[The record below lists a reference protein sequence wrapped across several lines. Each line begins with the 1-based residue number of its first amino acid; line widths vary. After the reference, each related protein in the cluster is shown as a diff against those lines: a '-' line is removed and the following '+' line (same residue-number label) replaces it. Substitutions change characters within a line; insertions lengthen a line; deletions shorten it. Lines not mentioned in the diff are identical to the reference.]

1 MSSKARSIRRSK
13 LKREKLLEQQ
23 GTRKRENPLTA
34 DRYYP
39 SLGAVRPTNKTRSQ

>member
-1 MSSKARSIRRSK
+1 MSSKTRSIRRSK
-13 LKREKLLEQQ
+13 LQRDGKLPQQ

-39 SLGAVRPTNKTRSQ
+39 SLGAVPPTNKTRSQ